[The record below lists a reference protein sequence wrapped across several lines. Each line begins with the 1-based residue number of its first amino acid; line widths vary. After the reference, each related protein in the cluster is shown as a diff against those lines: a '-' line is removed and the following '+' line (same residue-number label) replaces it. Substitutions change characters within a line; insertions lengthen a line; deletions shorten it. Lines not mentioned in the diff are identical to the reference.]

1 MKITLPWPDRRLS
14 PNSRAHWAVTS
25 KVKAKAR
32 KDATHLTY
40 DAMQKHLATQAHFAG
55 EHRLPVKV
63 TFYPPDNRRRD
74 DDNMVASFKAWRD
87 GIADALGV
95 DDRRFAPEYHFAD
108 AVKPGRIEVD
118 FIPVILKPDCLED
131 SRDVLQKSGPQC
143 CDNSTAGLTT
153 NDEDTS
159 HGS

>member
-32 KDATHLTY
+32 KDAAYLTY
-40 DAMQKHLATQAHFAG
+40 DAMQKHLATRAHFAG

-87 GIADALGV
+87 GIADAMGV

-108 AVKPGRIEVD
+108 AAKPGRIEVD
-118 FIPVILKPDCLED
+118 FIPVILKPNCLED
-131 SRDVLQKSGPQC
+131 SRDVLQQSGPSGATNT
-143 CDNSTAGLTT
+143 DPALTT
-153 NDEDTS
+153 NDEVPS